1 MMQSSTLIDFS
12 GSIPV
17 ATSASVREAA
27 KAALDA
33 GATHYTDRPGVAE
46 LREAVA
52 LKLSE
57 CNRIAV
63 APGEEVL
70 ITCGTQ
76 EALFLALQ
84 VLAGT
89 DDEVIITGP
98 ALPEDLELVRS
109 VGAAAR
115 VASADD
121 QLRLDV
127 DRVEELITDKTR
139 VILFRSPTAVGEVVA
154 HPALARLG
162 ALVTANNLRVVTV
175 ESGEALTAAGVEHS
189 SIGEVAGL
197 GPRTVTIND
206 FSGAGLEAWRV
217 GYLAA
222 QRALMGDIRRLK
234 QELSICSPAIS
245 QYAALD
251 AIRSAAV
258 QVAALRDRLDLRRA
272 ALGDALA
279 ETGLEH
285 IVPQAGIYVFV
296 KPASGLSVA
305 AAVLRAAE
313 AGIMVADGA
322 LVGAHGWLRLTL
334 SHDPEV
340 LTAAA
345 EDLADAVGRVHAEV
359 TR

>member
-1 MMQSSTLIDFS
+1 MTASPTPIDLR
-12 GSIPV
+12 GPIAV

-57 CNRIAV
+57 TNRIAV
-63 APGEEVL
+63 APAEEVL

-84 VLAGT
+84 VLAGS
-89 DDEVIITGP
+89 DDEVILTGP

-115 VASADD
+115 VAFPDD

-127 DRVEELITDKTR
+127 DRVEELITDRTR
-139 VILFRSPTAVGEVVA
+139 VILLRSPSTVGEVVP
-154 HPALARLG
+154 HDALDRLG
-162 ALVTANNLRVVTV
+162 GLVTANNLRVVTV
-175 ESGEALTAAGVEHS
+175 ETGEALIAAGVEHR
-189 SIGEVAGL
+189 SIGEVDGL

-222 QRALMGDIRRLK
+222 QRALMGDIKRLK
-234 QELSICSPAIS
+234 QELSICSPAVS

-251 AIRSAAV
+251 AIGSASA

-272 ALGDALA
+272 AVGDVLA
-279 ETGLEH
+279 DSGLEY
-285 IVPQAGIYVFV
+285 IMPQAGIHVFV
-296 KPASGLSVA
+296 KPADGVA
-305 AAVLRAAE
+305 ATAAIADAAE
-313 AGIMVADGA
+313 AGITIADGELA
-322 LVGAHGWLRLTL
+322 GAHGWLRVTL
-334 SHDPEV
+334 GQDPEV
-340 LTAAA
+340 LSAAVRKLV
-345 EDLADAVGRVHAEV
+345 DVVGRSHAQAA
-359 TR
+359 R